1 MSKKSTNNIK
11 TAFFLNLGFSIFE
24 LIGGI
29 YTNSVSI
36 TSDSVHDFGDALS
49 IAIAWGLEKKSEKT
63 PNKNYTYGYKRFSL
77 VGALIT
83 SIVLI
88 IGSVIMLYNAIPRL
102 INPER
107 VDYNGILILAV
118 IGFIVNGLGAY
129 KTARGNVISEKVV
142 SLHLLEDVLG
152 WAAVL
157 ISGII
162 MKFFDLPILD
172 PILCIFITAFILF
185 NVFRNVKSIFEVFLE
200 KAPDN
205 IDIDSTVNELLENEK
220 IVEMH
225 HIHFW
230 SADSVIPYITLHVKI
245 VDGLSQSEIIDIKEF
260 IRDKFKEKG
269 INHVTLEIGFE
280 SENCES
286 IECMPE
292 KTESHSHLGH
302 HHH

>member
-1 MSKKSTNNIK
+1 M
-11 TAFFLNLGFSIFE
+11 
-24 LIGGI
+24 
-29 YTNSVSI
+29 
-36 TSDSVHDFGDALS
+36 
-49 IAIAWGLEKKSEKT
+49 
-63 PNKNYTYGYKRFSL
+63 
-77 VGALIT
+77 
-83 SIVLI
+83 
-88 IGSVIMLYNAIPRL
+88 
-102 INPER
+102 
-107 VDYNGILILAV
+107 
-118 IGFIVNGLGAY
+118 
-129 KTARGNVISEKVV
+129 
-142 SLHLLEDVLG
+142 
-152 WAAVL
+152 
-157 ISGII
+157 
-162 MKFFDLPILD
+162 
-172 PILCIFITAFILF
+172 F

-269 INHVTLEIGFE
+269 INHVTLEIEFE